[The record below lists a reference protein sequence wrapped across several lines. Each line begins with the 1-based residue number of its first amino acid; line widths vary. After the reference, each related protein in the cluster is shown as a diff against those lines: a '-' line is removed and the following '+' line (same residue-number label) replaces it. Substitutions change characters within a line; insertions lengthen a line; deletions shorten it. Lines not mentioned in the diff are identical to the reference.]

1 MLIRYAIIILC
12 LFSTRLSASEPL
24 RGPELGWTSW
34 RNISED
40 TPSTGANASQ
50 RSERIERERRLIV
63 DVPIPVALWM
73 TMPFL
78 TVRYEDHMAVD
89 FFRADQRFGI
99 GLLHHAAEG
108 EPAWRID
115 LNRIGTWN
123 HKPAIH
129 ARTLFNLVKAA
140 PALRL
145 RPSDT
150 TYSWVGIN
158 VLKLPESGK
167 TLFIPELAWS
177 RLGNDGLAIDIMVP
191 QHIYLGYRRRVF
203 GVMTGVQQF
212 YRLWQLTDG
221 KGSDDGVFQSRAKIS
236 FLYTLS
242 TESSGSYLLTSSLL
256 QDMESKLITTSN
268 EATSIKRQ
276 RRGAE
281 ISIQW
286 IPNA

>member
-1 MLIRYAIIILC
+1 M
-12 LFSTRLSASEPL
+12 
-24 RGPELGWTSW
+24 
-34 RNISED
+34 
-40 TPSTGANASQ
+40 
-50 RSERIERERRLIV
+50 ERERRLVV

-73 TMPFL
+73 TMPFF
-78 TVRYEDHMAVD
+78 TVRYEDQMTAD
-89 FFRADQRFGI
+89 IFQADQRFGL

-177 RLGNDGLAIDIMVP
+177 RLGTDGLAIDIIVP
-191 QHIYLGYRRRVF
+191 QHIFLGYRGRVF

-212 YRLWQLTDG
+212 YRLWQLTAGGDI
-221 KGSDDGVFQSRAKIS
+221 DDGAFESRAKIS

-256 QDMESKLITTSN
+256 QDMESKLITASK
-268 EATSIKRQ
+268 ESTSIKRQ

>member
-40 TPSTGANASQ
+40 TASTGANASQ
-50 RSERIERERRLIV
+50 TSELMERERRLVV

-73 TMPFL
+73 TMPFF
-78 TVRYEDHMAVD
+78 TVRYEDQMTAD
-89 FFRADQRFGI
+89 IFQADQRFGL

-177 RLGNDGLAIDIMVP
+177 RLGTDGLAIDIIVP
-191 QHIYLGYRRRVF
+191 QHIFLGYRGRVF

-212 YRLWQLTDG
+212 YRLWQLTAGGDI
-221 KGSDDGVFQSRAKIS
+221 DDGAFESRAKIS

-256 QDMESKLITTSN
+256 QDMESKLITASK
-268 EATSIKRQ
+268 ESTSIKRQ

>member
-12 LFSTRLSASEPL
+12 LCSTRLSASEPL

-34 RNISED
+34 RNISEV
-40 TPSTGANASQ
+40 TPATGANVSQ
-50 RSERIERERRLIV
+50 RIERLERERRLVV
-63 DVPIPVALWM
+63 DAPIPVALWM
-73 TMPFL
+73 TMPFV
-78 TVRYEDHMAVD
+78 TVRYEDQMAAD
-89 FFRADQRFGI
+89 IFRADQRFGF

-115 LNRIGTWN
+115 LSRIGTWN

-158 VLKLPESGK
+158 VLKLPASGK

-177 RLGNDGLAIDIMVP
+177 RLGTDGLAIDIMIP
-191 QHIYLGYRRRVF
+191 QHIYLGYSGRVF

-221 KGSDDGVFQSRAKIS
+221 GGDDDGTFESRAKIS
-236 FLYTLS
+236 LLYTLS

-256 QDMESKLITTSN
+256 QDMESKLINASN
-268 EATSIKRQ
+268 KATSIKRQ

>member
-1 MLIRYAIIILC
+1 MLIRYVIIILC
-12 LFSTRLSASEPL
+12 LCSTRLLASEPL

-34 RNISED
+34 RNTSEV
-40 TPSTGANASQ
+40 TPATGANVSQ
-50 RSERIERERRLIV
+50 RIERLERERRLVV
-63 DVPIPVALWM
+63 DAPIPVALWM

-78 TVRYEDHMAVD
+78 TIRYEDQMAAD
-89 FFRADQRFGI
+89 IFRADQRIGV

-115 LNRIGTWN
+115 LSRIGTWN
-123 HKPAIH
+123 HKPGIH

-158 VLKLPESGK
+158 VLKLPASGK

-177 RLGNDGLAIDIMVP
+177 RLGTDGLAIDIMIP
-191 QHIYLGYRRRVF
+191 QHIYLGYRGRVF
-203 GVMTGVQQF
+203 GVMTGVQQY
-212 YRLWQLTDG
+212 YRLWQLTDDRG
-221 KGSDDGVFQSRAKIS
+221 GDDGAFESRAKIS

-268 EATSIKRQ
+268 ETTTIKHQ